1 MAEECR
7 VFSTFRWQMISNAQ
21 PVKMDAQTLLILL
34 VIGFFAGF
42 ASGMVGIGG
51 GIVIVPA
58 LVYFLALTQ
67 HQAQGV
73 SIGMLLMPVGFL
85 AAYNYYKQGN
95 LNFNYS
101 IIIGITFIAG
111 AYFGSKL
118 SLSIDPG
125 QMRRI
130 FGVVIL
136 LIALKMIFNK

>member
-1 MAEECR
+1 MKLL
-7 VFSTFRWQMISNAQ
+7 
-21 PVKMDAQTLLILL
+21 KMDLQTLIVLLL
-34 VIGFFAGF
+34 VGVFAGF

-95 LNFNYS
+95 LNFTYS
-101 IIIGITFIAG
+101 AIIGITFIFG
-111 AYFGSKL
+111 AWMGSKV
-118 SLSIDPG
+118 SLKLDP
-125 QMRRI
+125 QLMKKI
-130 FGVVIL
+130 FGGVIF
-136 LIALKMIFNK
+136 LISLKMIFGK